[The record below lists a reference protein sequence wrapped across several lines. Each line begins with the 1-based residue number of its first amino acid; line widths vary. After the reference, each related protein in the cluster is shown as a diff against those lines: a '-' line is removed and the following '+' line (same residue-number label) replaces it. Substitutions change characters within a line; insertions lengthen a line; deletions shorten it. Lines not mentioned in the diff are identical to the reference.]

1 MYAAK
6 KGKCDVMTEL
16 QNNGADSNDQID
28 VSHYTATCSL
38 NHCKLFDIIINA
50 MYIYSILGEVIKSVT

>member
-28 VSHYTATCSL
+28 VSHYTATCSI
-38 NHCKLFDIIINA
+38 NHCKLFDIMLCI
-50 MYIYSILGEVIKSVT
+50 